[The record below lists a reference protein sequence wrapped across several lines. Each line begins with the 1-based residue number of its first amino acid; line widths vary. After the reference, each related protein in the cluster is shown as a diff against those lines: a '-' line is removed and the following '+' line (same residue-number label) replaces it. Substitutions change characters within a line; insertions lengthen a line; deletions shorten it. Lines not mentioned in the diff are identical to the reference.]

1 MESPAREAYRKRC
14 KHYGKASGLCCEQS
28 HYYCKGEATIAVDI
42 LCTSDCNCARMKR
55 YDKMNKHK

>member
-1 MESPAREAYRKRC
+1 MTPEDYVSYPLALALK
-14 KHYGKASGLCCEQS
+14 KAGFDCEQS